1 MAKKLPPYP
10 CFWDGI
16 PASTVLLLGE
26 PKLPTPKPN
35 PARQSTNTQRGVLA
49 EKNPMAPKDN
59 AIKRK
64 DTVRIGREPKRSDM
78 VPAIGAMTTMTR
90 GCTVMI
96 KPEKAVERDLT
107 SSR

>member
-1 MAKKLPPYP
+1 M
-10 CFWDGI
+10 
-16 PASTVLLLGE
+16 V
-26 PKLPTPKPN
+26 
-35 PARQSTNTQRGVLA
+35 
-49 EKNPMAPKDN
+49 PKDN

-96 KPEKAVERDLT
+96 NRKKQWKET
-107 SSR
+107 